1 MIDLLKKA
9 NVEDTWQAN
18 VRLIGW
24 GYVSTGEASC
34 FQNFPSRDADLSQKT
49 IRMLHEAIGTYRARI
64 FETFLP
70 MYWIELLLYLPR
82 EILRYLGLPPESL
95 ATKTLQLFYWF
106 LGLVATVLWAFFQ
119 SRVEQIVG
127 QWLNILMR

>member
-1 MIDLLKKA
+1 
-9 NVEDTWQAN
+9 
-18 VRLIGW
+18 
-24 GYVSTGEASC
+24 
-34 FQNFPSRDADLSQKT
+34 
-49 IRMLHEAIGTYRARI
+49 MLHEAIGTYRARI